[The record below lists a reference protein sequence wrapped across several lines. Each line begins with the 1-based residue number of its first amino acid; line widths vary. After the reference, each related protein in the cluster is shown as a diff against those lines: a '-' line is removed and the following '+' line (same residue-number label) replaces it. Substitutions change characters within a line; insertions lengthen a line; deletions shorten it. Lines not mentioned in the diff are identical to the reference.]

1 MIPTSL
7 DRLLCQRRT
16 LLLQGPMGP
25 FFERLAVTLSAHG
38 QQVWKVNFN
47 AGDDLFFRGGQVIRF
62 REPMELW
69 PARLRCA

>member
-25 FFERLAVTLSAHG
+25 FFERLASRSGRSISTRVTTGSIGA
-38 QQVWKVNFN
+38 N
-47 AGDDLFFRGGQVIRF
+47 A
-62 REPMELW
+62 
-69 PARLRCA
+69 